1 MMKIKSFE
9 QMGRVLRASRVALN
23 VPLAD
28 LAETLETSQTLLRRQ
43 EQGQSTVAL
52 KKLFATM
59 QELGIEMH
67 LSLPP
72 SIDESSIDLNG
83 MTAPRKRA
91 RP

>member
-1 MMKIKSFE
+1 MKITSFE
-9 QMGRVLRASRVALN
+9 EIGSVLRCTRVGLN

-28 LAETLETSQTLLRRQ
+28 LAETIGTSQTLLRRQ
-43 EQGQSTVAL
+43 EQGRTTVAL
-52 KKLFATM
+52 QKLFATM

-72 SIDESSIDLNG
+72 SIDEELIMAESNN
-83 MTAPRKRA
+83 PHKKRA